1 MWQKAPSGLEKAFA
15 NQPIAFADLR
25 VGAVVSRTAALAAQA
40 AENAR
45 EGSFSSQGAE
55 NPRGTRGVG
64 RGGISCSGTGFLG
77 APRKVTGERSGVF
90 KSEFCVLVIGQAY
103 QVHSKHVS
111 RNVKP
116 PNYHHE

>member
-1 MWQKAPSGLEKAFA
+1 MQTNRLLLQIYALERLLLARLRWQRKQRRTPERGRFHPKA
-15 NQPIAFADLR
+15 LR
-25 VGAVVSRTAALAAQA
+25 HP
-40 AENAR
+40 R
-45 EGSFSSQGAE
+45 E
-55 NPRGTRGVG
+55 TRGVG

-116 PNYHHE
+116 SNYHHE